1 MGCRRPIPFAA
12 LLGAVL
18 AGGLLAGCA
27 SGRSGGVSSTP
38 GGSVPASQSPFSGPE
53 TSPANS
59 PETSAP
65 QPPPGLTK
73 SPVQPTQTGEMT
85 LTGTVEEG
93 VELNCL
99 IMRAQGK
106 VYQLMGG
113 DRNVVKAGATVW
125 VRGRVD
131 KGVVSYCQQ
140 GEPFQVLEARPA

>member
-1 MGCRRPIPFAA
+1 MGSRLSIPFAA
-12 LLGAVL
+12 LLGAALV
-18 AGGLLAGCA
+18 GGLLAGCA
-27 SGRSGGVSSTP
+27 GGRNSGASSTP
-38 GGSVPASQSPFSGPE
+38 GGSVPASQSPSSGPE
-53 TSPANS
+53 TSP
-59 PETSAP
+59 ETGPP
-65 QPPPGLTK
+65 QPPPGLTR
-73 SPVQPTQTGEMT
+73 SPVQPTQTAEMT

-99 IMRAQGK
+99 IMRTQGK

-125 VRGRVD
+125 VRGRVN

>member
-1 MGCRRPIPFAA
+1 MGSRLSIPFAA

-27 SGRSGGVSSTP
+27 GGRNSGASSTP
-38 GGSVPASQSPFSGPE
+38 GGSVPASQSPSSGPE
-53 TSPANS
+53 TSP
-59 PETSAP
+59 ETSPA

-85 LTGTVEEG
+85 FTGTVEEG

-106 VYQLMGG
+106 IYQLMGG

-125 VRGRVD
+125 VRGRVN

>member
-1 MGCRRPIPFAA
+1 MGSRVSIPFAA

-27 SGRSGGVSSTP
+27 GGRNSGASSTP
-38 GGSVPASQSPFSGPE
+38 GGSVPASQSPSSGPE
-53 TSPANS
+53 TSP
-59 PETSAP
+59 ETSPA

-73 SPVQPTQTGEMT
+73 SPVQPTQTPEVT

-125 VRGRVD
+125 VRGRVN

>member
-1 MGCRRPIPFAA
+1 MGSRLSIPFAA

-27 SGRSGGVSSTP
+27 GGRNSGASSTP
-38 GGSVPASQSPFSGPE
+38 GGSVPASQSPSSGPE
-53 TSPANS
+53 TSP
-59 PETSAP
+59 ETSPA

-73 SPVQPTQTGEMT
+73 SPVRPTPTGEMT

-106 VYQLMGG
+106 IYQLMGG

-125 VRGRVD
+125 VRGRVN